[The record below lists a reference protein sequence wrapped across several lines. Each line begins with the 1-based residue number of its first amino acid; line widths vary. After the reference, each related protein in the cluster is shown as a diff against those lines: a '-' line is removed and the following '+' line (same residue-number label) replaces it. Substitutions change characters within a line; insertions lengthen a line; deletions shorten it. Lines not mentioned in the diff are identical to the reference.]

1 MAETL
6 TLADTGLDAA
16 TLERLRAVFGACPGV
31 ERVWL
36 YGSRARGWYRPG
48 SDLDLAV
55 EGELD
60 FDTLTRLIDRLDD
73 LDLPWKIDLNRM
85 EDIQDP
91 ALRAAIRREGLL
103 LYSSPDRPNPSIE
116 PGAPSC

>member
-16 TLERLRAVFGACPGV
+16 TLARLRAVFAACAEV

-36 YGSRARGWYRPG
+36 YGSRARGRYRPG

-60 FDTLTRLIDRLDD
+60 FDALTRLLDRLDD
-73 LDLPWKIDLNRM
+73 LDLPLKIDLHRL
-85 EDIQDP
+85 EDIQDA

-103 LYSSPDRPNPSIE
+103 LYASPDRPHPSIE